1 MKETGLEAAGRTSAL
16 RMAVVTAH
24 SGGGGAFSIED
35 DIRMVKSSLLYA
47 DSVTLF
53 SYSAAMLEDF
63 CAADLAGYER
73 RMEYLAAHT
82 DDVLRGLG
90 LDPSVLQDSTLTGRQ
105 RKEIR
110 RRARRINASMMEAVE
125 HLLSIQELT
134 PDLHDIGSVLESGHM
149 KDLQQVMDLGLLT
162 LAPDGFALDPTQD
175 KASVYT
181 EALGR
186 LLKDRRLQP
195 VLDERMSRRVLDAQ
209 SSGEPLTDD
218 YTQARARRAAVGAGL
233 IAQLPTFPEA
243 SMKDVIDARDQLREP
258 LLSYRAEMKIAAETI
273 KSDAFDYSNLE
284 ADIQDLFR
292 DQVEP
297 KLRDFQRELAKTKV
311 VLDAANAMKTT
322 VAAVVSGVGVEASLL
337 LSDAQITLPDLATM
351 GLGSAAAGGVITSG
365 LGIAKARFDEITK
378 RNQEPYFYLYKL
390 SKQL

>member
-1 MKETGLEAAGRTSAL
+1 
-16 RMAVVTAH
+16 
-24 SGGGGAFSIED
+24 
-35 DIRMVKSSLLYA
+35 MVKSSLLYA

-63 CAADLAGYER
+63 RAADLAGYER

-90 LDPSVLQDSTLTGRQ
+90 LDPSVLRGSTLTGAQ

-110 RRARRINASMMEAVE
+110 RRARRINPSMMEALE

-149 KDLQQVMDLGLLT
+149 KDLQQAMDLGLLT

-175 KASVYT
+175 SASVYT

-186 LLKDRRLQP
+186 LLKDRRFQP
-195 VLDERMSRRVLDAQ
+195 VLDERMSRRVLNAE
-209 SSGEPLTDD
+209 SSSEPLTDG
-218 YTQARARRAAVGAGL
+218 YTEARARRAAVGAGL
-233 IAQLPTFPEA
+233 IAQLPTFPKA
-243 SMKDVIDARDQLREP
+243 SMKDVLDAREQLREP

-273 KSDAFDYSNLE
+273 KSDAFDYSNME

-311 VLDAANAMKTT
+311 VLDAATSMKTT
-322 VAAVVSGVGVEASLL
+322 VATVVSGVGAGSALL
-337 LSDAQITLPDLATM
+337 LSNAPIALSNLASM
-351 GLGSAAAGGVITSG
+351 GAGSALAGGVITSG
-365 LGIAKARFDEITK
+365 LSVAKARFDEITK

-390 SKQL
+390 VKRL